1 MECFSWMLAI
11 DFLFCFMFFHLAAR
25 LFRTL
30 RFGYTSLQIPYRGF
44 NFKWQPQWFEPIAR
58 QQSGCIS
65 ELLILWVGQER
76 NGICSWSPEN
86 CFVFRFQNRKWGLR
100 LCQRENPGTTSF
112 NGGSCER
119 AWMLFLETCGGNRIL
134 SKGNGAFERSQEG
147 SNAPMEA
154 IPLLYRR
161 LMRRKTCLPISI
173 TNLWLCCYISVNCV
187 SKCCKCAESFEI
199 FFFFWKKGIIRN
211 PTTHK
216 NCLFNIELKTHK

>member
-100 LCQRENPGTTSF
+100 LCQRENPGTKLLLMVGHVKEHECCFWKLVAEIASYRKGMALLREAKRVLTH
-112 NGGSCER
+112 R
-119 AWMLFLETCGGNRIL
+119 WRLFPCCTEDWCGDKL
-134 SKGNGAFERSQEG
+134 V
-147 SNAPMEA
+147 
-154 IPLLYRR
+154 YRF
-161 LMRRKTCLPISI
+161 LLPIYDFVV
-173 TNLWLCCYISVNCV
+173 TYL
-187 SKCCKCAESFEI
+187 
-199 FFFFWKKGIIRN
+199 
-211 PTTHK
+211 
-216 NCLFNIELKTHK
+216 